1 MVKGMLE
8 TMTGGAEKVSRSDGV
23 SETKSEEDEVSQ
35 PSAGHQAPATLAP
48 GLTFSSNLISKF
60 FFSRVIIAR
69 MTTCFM
75 IKPRHF

>member
-35 PSAGHQAPATLAP
+35 PSPGHQAPATLAP

-60 FFSRVIIAR
+60 FFQG
-69 MTTCFM
+69 
-75 IKPRHF
+75 